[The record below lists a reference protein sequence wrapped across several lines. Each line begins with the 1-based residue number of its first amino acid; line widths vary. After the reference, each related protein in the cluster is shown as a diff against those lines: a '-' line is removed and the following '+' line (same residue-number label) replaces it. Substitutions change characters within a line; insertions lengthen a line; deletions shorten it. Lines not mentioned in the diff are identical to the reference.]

1 MSEVPVVNEVLTE
14 GGGETRKRKRRSGWD
29 VEAPP
34 ESVIAK
40 PVNVSSNVTQHVTNS
55 QVPGVPSSSIVSQPA
70 PAATI
75 APINSQLLAQQI
87 LARAGLATSVAG
99 QAAKMSCRIYVGSL
113 HYELQEPDLIALFSA
128 FGTVTKCDM
137 TRDSSTG
144 RSKGFCF
151 IEFSD
156 PQCAQAAMT
165 MDGFELAGR
174 KVSGNKNL
182 LCLSL
187 NPRQS

>member
-1 MSEVPVVNEVLTE
+1 MSEVPVVNEVPTE

-29 VEAPP
+29 VEVPP
-34 ESVIAK
+34 ESVVAK
-40 PVNVSSNVTQHVTNS
+40 TANVLTNVTQQVTNS
-55 QVPGVPSSSIVSQPA
+55 QVPGVLSSSNVSNPT
-70 PAATI
+70 PVN
-75 APINSQLLAQQI
+75 PQLLAQQI

-174 KVSGNKNL
+174 KVSGNNNL
-182 LCLSL
+182 LCSSL
-187 NPRQS
+187 NPR